1 MFFGD
6 YLLDFDW
13 LQQLAL
19 VAPVFDGFA
28 TPKRVR
34 SQSSPGTFPQTF
46 NPETFHAS
54 NDQGLSASVN
64 ISISQGMRYGIQEL
78 TPVPAHADAMV
89 NAAQKFIALSP
100 MTGSISNA
108 DFWLV
113 MSVEVIDTDVVKET
127 LKAHFFTKWYLHMP
141 NFVDRVKR
149 GQAKTEMEW
158 CFSHT
163 GNERE
168 RRQARRRVYLEVLGP
183 SIRTRTAFGWP

>member
-13 LQQLAL
+13 LQRLAL
-19 VAPVFDGFA
+19 VAPVSDGFS

-46 NPETFHAS
+46 NPETFPAS
-54 NDQGLSASVN
+54 NDRGLSASVN

-100 MTGSISNA
+100 LTGSISNA

-113 MSVEVIDTDVVKET
+113 MSVEVIDTDDVKET
-127 LKAHFFTKWYLHMP
+127 VKAHVFTKWFLHRP
-141 NFVDRVKR
+141 NFVDMVKGGKQR
-149 GQAKTEMEW
+149 LKWNGASVT
-158 CFSHT
+158 
-163 GNERE
+163 RE
-168 RRQARRRVYLEVLGP
+168 TSESGDKRDDESTWKYWALQL
-183 SIRTRTAFGWP
+183 